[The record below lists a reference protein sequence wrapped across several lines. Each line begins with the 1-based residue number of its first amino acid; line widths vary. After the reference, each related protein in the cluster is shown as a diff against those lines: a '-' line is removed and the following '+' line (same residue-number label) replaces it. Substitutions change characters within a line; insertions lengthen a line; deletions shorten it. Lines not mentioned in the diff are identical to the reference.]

1 MLDSELII
9 NADGSIYHLALRPDE
24 IADIIFLVGD
34 QNRVE
39 RVSKHFD
46 EIEVRRAKREFVT
59 HTGRIG
65 NQRLSV
71 ISTGI
76 GTDNVD
82 IVVNELDA
90 LANIDFDRRREKE
103 DKRSL
108 TLIRL
113 GTAGGFHES
122 VDIGSVVTS
131 AYAIGLDPF
140 PLYYPWEPNAF
151 IRHFPVGGHAE
162 WPDFMQSAYI
172 TAAADET
179 RELFENF
186 GASGIT
192 LTCMGFYGPQGREL
206 RLSSKLAPVIPLLR
220 DFRYHDMPILN
231 LEMETSALYFLSHL
245 LGHRPFSISTI
256 LANRMTG
263 QYSARPL
270 EAVDKMIAGVLDM
283 IT

>member
-1 MLDSELII
+1 MLESELII

-24 IADIIFLVGD
+24 IADIVFLVGD
-34 QNRVE
+34 QNRVD

-65 NQRLSV
+65 HKRLSV

-76 GTDNVD
+76 GTDNID

-90 LANIDFDRRREKE
+90 LANIDLDRRRVKE

-122 VDIGSVVTS
+122 VEVGSVVTS
-131 AYAIGLDPF
+131 TYAIGLDPF
-140 PLYYPWEPNAF
+140 PLYYKWKPDSF
-151 IRHFPVGGHAE
+151 IQSFPTEDQEE
-162 WPDFMQSAYI
+162 WPDFMRSAYI
-172 TAAADET
+172 TVAAEESIA
-179 RELFENF
+179 LFNNY
-186 GASGIT
+186 GTSGVT

-220 DFRYHDMPILN
+220 DFRYRDMPILN

-256 LANRMTG
+256 LANRMSG
-263 QYSARPL
+263 QYSANTL
-270 EAVDKMIAGVLDM
+270 EAVDKMIAAVLDI